1 LSAADWDAF
10 FDYYYRWIR
19 HYAFLAEIHEMEA
32 LCVGVEFAK
41 ATLSHEAEWRKMFK
55 GLRGLYQGK
64 LTYAANW
71 GSEFEQVGFWD
82 ELDFIGLNCYYPL
95 SKSKEPTKEEL
106 KANFEIVK
114 SKITK
119 VYNKFKKPIVF
130 TEIGFR
136 SINGPWKSPHAE
148 GDDSFNPEHQRLCYE
163 VVFEG
168 IENQPW
174 CGGILWWKFPSYLEY
189 RGEENGAFTPNN
201 KLAEETV
208 REWFMK

>member
-1 LSAADWDAF
+1 
-10 FDYYYRWIR
+10 
-19 HYAFLAEIHEMEA
+19 
-32 LCVGVEFAK
+32 
-41 ATLSHEAEWRKMFK
+41 
-55 GLRGLYQGK
+55 
-64 LTYAANW
+64 
-71 GSEFEQVGFWD
+71 
-82 ELDFIGLNCYYPL
+82 
-95 SKSKEPTKEEL
+95 
-106 KANFEIVK
+106 
-114 SKITK
+114 